1 MPAVAS
7 LCSAAAPDSAEWLTL
22 TRVYLRGSAP
32 SFRPARLVNSRT
44 HAAIIYIVKLKIMS
58 SPVSDCSRVVDI
70 VTDHDYQGGSA
81 LGRLSEP
88 RAARLVNSRTHDNNL
103 SPFKILT

>member
-1 MPAVAS
+1 MGPIEFS
-7 LCSAAAPDSAEWLTL
+7 DQ
-22 TRVYLRGSAP
+22 VYQRGSAP

-44 HAAIIYIVKLKIMS
+44 HAAIIHIVKLEIRS